1 MHRCAHK
8 AASKS
13 LSYIISVPFG
23 HSGNSVHNFR
33 DRIFMWKVY
42 MWKVVF
48 LTALLAFT
56 GTSPAAEYC
65 KLKQYSDGELVARES
80 VLVIDRGDSFS
91 VRTSQTVFNSPLLKY
106 GYAVDRQ
113 GVEYRHGTM
122 ESGKLWI
129 TLPWLK
135 ISLHIDCN

>member
-1 MHRCAHK
+1 RDLILQL
-8 AASKS
+8 SKS
-13 LSYIISVPFG
+13 SI
-23 HSGNSVHNFR
+23 
-33 DRIFMWKVY
+33 
-42 MWKVVF
+42 
-48 LTALLAFT
+48 
-56 GTSPAAEYC
+56 
-65 KLKQYSDGELVARES
+65 YSTKP
-80 VLVIDRGDSFS
+80 
-91 VRTSQTVFNSPLLKY
+91 VRTSQAEFNSPLLEH

>member
-1 MHRCAHK
+1 MCK
-8 AASKS
+8 
-13 LSYIISVPFG
+13 I
-23 HSGNSVHNFR
+23 
-33 DRIFMWKVY
+33 
-42 MWKVVF
+42 VF
-48 LTALLAFT
+48 LTVLLAYT
-56 GTSPAAEYC
+56 GTSQAADADYC

-80 VLVIDRGDSFS
+80 VFVIDRGDSFS
-91 VRTSQTVFNSPLLKY
+91 VRTNQTVFNSPLLEY
-106 GYAVDRQ
+106 GYGVDQQ

>member
-1 MHRCAHK
+1 MLR
-8 AASKS
+8 
-13 LSYIISVPFG
+13 LI
-23 HSGNSVHNFR
+23 
-33 DRIFMWKVY
+33 
-42 MWKVVF
+42 F
-48 LTALLAFT
+48 LTAFFVCT
-56 GTSPAAEYC
+56 GTAQAAEYC
-65 KLKQYSDGELVARES
+65 KLKQYSDGELVAKES

-113 GVEYRHGTM
+113 GIEYRHGTM

-135 ISLHIDCN
+135 ISLHVDCN

>member
-1 MHRCAHK
+1 MRK
-8 AASKS
+8 
-13 LSYIISVPFG
+13 L
-23 HSGNSVHNFR
+23 
-33 DRIFMWKVY
+33 
-42 MWKVVF
+42 VF
-48 LTALLAFT
+48 LTALLAYT
-56 GTSPAAEYC
+56 GTSSAAEFC
-65 KLKQYSDGELVARES
+65 KLQQYRDGELVARES

-91 VRTSQTVFNSPLLKY
+91 VRTRQAEFNSPLLEH